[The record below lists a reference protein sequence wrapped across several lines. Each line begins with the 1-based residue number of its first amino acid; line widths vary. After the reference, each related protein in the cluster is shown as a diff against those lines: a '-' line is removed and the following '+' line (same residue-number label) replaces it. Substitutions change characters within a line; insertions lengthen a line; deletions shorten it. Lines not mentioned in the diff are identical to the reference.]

1 MGIFLN
7 EQSDESISVACQVK
21 NTGDYS
27 GAETI
32 QIYGKKNQGFITP
45 REKELVAFKKV
56 FLAPN
61 EVQTVEIMI
70 PKERLYYLDEK
81 FKEVL
86 PSSIQ
91 FTVEASNFKQSYN
104 HLFRKVKTD
113 EKKT

>member
-1 MGIFLN
+1 MV
-7 EQSDESISVACQVK
+7 ECQVR
-21 NTGDYS
+21 NTGCYS

-104 HLFRKVKTD
+104 HSFIKVETD